1 MADDVDYNVS
11 PEQQRLQQLQSHKH
25 PTPDD
30 VDTSGGQWSHIDHSS
45 YPEWEAMCD
54 RSAWTLWFGAM
65 AHRIMPFYTWR
76 KPPWYVR
83 LWRRVR
89 GWFRR

>member
-1 MADDVDYNVS
+1 M
-11 PEQQRLQQLQSHKH
+11 
-25 PTPDD
+25 PDD
-30 VDTSGGQWSHIDHSS
+30 VDTSGLQWVVNDEPDFRSPEEVEKVVEQWKHIDHSS

-65 AHRIMPFYTWR
+65 AHRIMPFYNWR
-76 KPPWYVR
+76 KLPWYVR
-83 LWRRVR
+83 LWLRVR